1 MQNKIN
7 RQHYITRK
15 QYKSKKMKRPCKV
28 FTHTGMTLDSW
39 EFHLTIK
46 IKL

>member
-1 MQNKIN
+1 
-7 RQHYITRK
+7 
-15 QYKSKKMKRPCKV
+15 MKRPCKD

-39 EFHLTIK
+39 EFSGKPEQVPRLIGAGYLNIK

>member
-1 MQNKIN
+1 
-7 RQHYITRK
+7 
-15 QYKSKKMKRPCKV
+15 MKRPCKD

-46 IKL
+46 IKLYTDETQKTN

>member
-1 MQNKIN
+1 
-7 RQHYITRK
+7 
-15 QYKSKKMKRPCKV
+15 MKRPCKD

-39 EFHLTIK
+39 EFPRLIGAGYLTIK